1 MNIAV
6 IGTGNMGGGLARAL
20 VKAGY
25 AVTIASRH
33 PANAE
38 RLAGELGSK
47 ATAANDPRSA
57 AANAEV
63 VFLAVPFD
71 EAAAVARSLGD
82 TGAKI
87 LVDISNPLAADYMS
101 LTIGHSTSAAEEIA
115 AAVPNARLVKAFNT
129 ILAQVLAEGG
139 DFGDRKAQVLVA
151 GDDDAAKA
159 TVSRIAEVI
168 GFEAMDAGALSNARY
183 LEPVAEQGIQFAYGL
198 GHGVQIAP
206 VWIKRAA

>member
-20 VKAGY
+20 VNAGY
-25 AVTIASRH
+25 GIAIASRD

-38 RLAGELGSK
+38 RLAGELGPK
-47 ATAANDPRSA
+47 AVAAADARSA
-57 AANAEV
+57 VANADV
-63 VFLAVPFD
+63 VFLAVPFA
-71 EAAAVARSLGD
+71 EAPSVARSLGD
-82 TGAKI
+82 TGARI
-87 LVDISNPLAADYMS
+87 LVDMSNPLAADHMS

-115 AAVPNARLVKAFNT
+115 ATVPDARLVKAFNT
-129 ILAQVLAEGG
+129 ILAQVLAKGA
-139 DFGDRKAQVLVA
+139 DFGDRKAQVFVA
-151 GDDDAAKA
+151 GDDDAAK
-159 TVSRIAEVI
+159 TVVSQIAEAI
-168 GFEAMDAGALSNARY
+168 GFEAMDAGALRNARY